1 MKHPRDIIGP
11 EQLAALREAG
21 WIVVRED
28 AIRLAQA
35 FAREE
40 CQDEIAELDA
50 EAEKWRSLCFKRG
63 ALLDEI
69 GPAIWEKAASRLE
82 ANRA

>member
-1 MKHPRDIIGP
+1 MTRPVDVIGAAAV
-11 EQLAALREAG
+11 AALRAAG

-40 CQDEIAELDA
+40 NKESR
-50 EAEKWRSLCFKRG
+50 RS
-63 ALLDEI
+63 E
-69 GPAIWEKAASRLE
+69 
-82 ANRA
+82 NRSGQV

>member
-1 MKHPRDIIGP
+1 MTRPVDVIGADAV
-11 EQLAALREAG
+11 AALRAAG

-40 CQDEIAELDA
+40 GR
-50 EAEKWRSLCFKRG
+50 EAKQGRR
-63 ALLDEI
+63 
-69 GPAIWEKAASRLE
+69 
-82 ANRA
+82 ANSA

>member
-1 MKHPRDIIGP
+1 MTRPVDVIGADAV
-11 EQLAALREAG
+11 AALRDAG

-40 CQDEIAELDA
+40 NKES
-50 EAEKWRSLCFKRG
+50 RR
-63 ALLDEI
+63 
-69 GPAIWEKAASRLE
+69 AA
-82 ANRA
+82 